1 MRVPHF
7 PAVMISGLLRTSCRC
22 VWRSSSGISLW
33 VKTTMCLVAFGKSL
47 ALASLLFYVVF
58 CCPSQFRQLEQL
70 QQQGNG
76 LSPGTGVSLTNHLPV
91 SCGFQQ
97 RYSASAVS
105 CLLLETVFL

>member
-1 MRVPHF
+1 MC
-7 PAVMISGLLRTSCRC
+7 LEK
-22 VWRSSSGISLW
+22 SSSGISLW

-76 LSPGTGVSLTNHLPV
+76 LSPGTGVSHQP
-91 SCGFQQ
+91 S
-97 RYSASAVS
+97 S
-105 CLLLETVFL
+105 CLLWFPAALFCLCCLLPST